1 MSVCALRLWRRDQAR
16 FWCALGMLLLL
27 LVPSLG
33 WAAKCPN
40 VQIVLDRSFS
50 MVSMVSGGA
59 SRWDI
64 AKQSINSAVA
74 LADPVRL
81 AKIGLQ
87 TFPAA
92 ACDSALQVRPDY
104 GTKSAIE
111 TKLSAL
117 SPAGSTPSG
126 TAIRDTVALTEL
138 KDATRK
144 QYIVLLTD
152 GVPAC
157 SGEPDSA
164 AGTVGEIK
172 KGRMSSPSIGTFVV
186 GVGDGFSASD
196 MSTLGL
202 MADAGGYADPT
213 PLRYYPGKTASELY
227 TSMLRIMQTIQ
238 TENSGCSDVVP
249 ADMAMPP
256 MDLSVPPMDL
266 HMPPMDLYMPPSTDL
281 SVPPMDLTMTTM
293 DLTMTPMDLTM
304 ATMDLSGV
312 ATDMAIP
319 SGSDAGVVSKLFVE
333 WISPREIEQGKS
345 GPAVVRGTGF
355 AVVAPGASVYLEGS
369 SGLHALA
376 NVLVEDEKTIKV
388 FVPADLA
395 VGSYDVVVKNPDGAI
410 ARLAAGF
417 AVTAVGSGGCSCD
430 VTGGRSVSPSSL
442 WCGLL
447 ALVLTLRR
455 VRSAQRVRVGRA
467 G

>member
-1 MSVCALRLWRRDQAR
+1 MSVCALRLWRREQAR
-16 FWCALGMLLLL
+16 FWCALGMLL

-50 MVSMVSGGA
+50 MVSTVSGGA

-293 DLTMTPMDLTM
+293 DLAVPPADLTM

-442 WCGLL
+442 WCGLF

>member
-16 FWCALGMLLLL
+16 FWCALGMLLL

-138 KDATRK
+138 KDPTRK

-266 HMPPMDLYMPPSTDL
+266 YMPPSTDL

-293 DLTMTPMDLTM
+293 DLTMTPMDLAVPPADMTM